1 MDTQD
6 YEISS
11 GFNPTGLARRIF
23 IQEIKKFTDIKEPA
37 ASPATQADA
46 LKIVGD
52 HTFAGTTGW
61 RELFVHENTPELDGE
76 NVGEDGSP
84 TRTYK
89 VMAFHPNWNPALE
102 AETSVDKSYI
112 VLVERVCVNSGKYF
126 QLGTKC
132 LGAKITSV
140 LKSGKTREGGRF
152 GHEIEI
158 EATQVG
164 LYEYAGVVTPD
175 TTE

>member
-11 GFNPTGLARRIF
+11 GQNPTGLARRIF
-23 IQEIKKFTDIKEPA
+23 LQEISKFTTIAQPS
-37 ASPATQADA
+37 ASPTTQADEM
-46 LKIVGD
+46 KITTD
-52 HTFAGTTGW
+52 HTFTGTVGFHQ
-61 RELFVHENTPELDGE
+61 LFVHENTPELDGE

-89 VMAFHPNWNPALE
+89 VMGFHPNYNPALE

-112 VLVERVCVNSGKYF
+112 VLVERVCVGSGKYF
-126 QLGTKC
+126 QLGTQC
-132 LGAKITSV
+132 LGAKIKSV

-164 LYEYAGVVTPD
+164 LYEYTGEVTPD
-175 TTE
+175 TTP